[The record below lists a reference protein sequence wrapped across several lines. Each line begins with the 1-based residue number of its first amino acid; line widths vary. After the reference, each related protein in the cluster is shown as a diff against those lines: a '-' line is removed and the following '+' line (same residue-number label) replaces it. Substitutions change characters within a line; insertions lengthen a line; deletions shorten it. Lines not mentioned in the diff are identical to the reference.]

1 MIEIVV
7 QLYLSQVNNMGKV
20 PKMFSIQSE
29 IEHMIKNKEKFIKKL
44 GKPTYDRL
52 LKKLKDAK

>member
-1 MIEIVV
+1 M
-7 QLYLSQVNNMGKV
+7 SKV
-20 PKMFSIQSE
+20 PKMFSIESE
-29 IEHMIKNKEKFIKKL
+29 IAFMIKHQEKFIKKM

>member
-1 MIEIVV
+1 MPSI
-7 QLYLSQVNNMGKV
+7 
-20 PKMFSIQSE
+20 PKMFSIESE
-29 IEHMIKNKEKFIKKL
+29 IEYMIKNKEKFIKTM